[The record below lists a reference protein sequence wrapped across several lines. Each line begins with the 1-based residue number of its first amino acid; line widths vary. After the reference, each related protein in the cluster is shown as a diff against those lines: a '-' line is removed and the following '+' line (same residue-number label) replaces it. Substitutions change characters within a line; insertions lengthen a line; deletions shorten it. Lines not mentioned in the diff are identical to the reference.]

1 MILRRVIAHFRK
13 QEWTAIALDFLIVV
27 LGVFVG
33 LQVNNWNEA
42 RRERAKEYGYL
53 LRLHEDLAR
62 SIATIDRTVGMLER
76 QSAGQTAFLD
86 ALARCAVPPGASGEI
101 ENAISTLGYIN
112 APIFSSRT
120 YDELTSSG
128 SFDIIENEEI
138 RTGLSDI
145 VRRVGHLNHTVENIY
160 RLTEHHRFTVEE
172 HVLFTNIKPYDD
184 FGSSASV
191 EYDIGELCRRSE
203 DRLGR
208 FCNQAANDGSF
219 LRLPGA
225 RCSISKIAAND
236 RGGDRRAMGR
246 KIGCSGDLGGGSRL
260 MIVDRRANLTRF
272 GVSQASEI
280 DHPVLLRNY
289 SITPTRAPA
298 DTRDAS
304 HPAPIGR
311 AR

>member
-1 MILRRVIAHFRK
+1 MILRRIIAHFRK

-42 RRERAKEYGYL
+42 RSERAKEHGYL
-53 LRLHEDLAR
+53 VRLHEDLAR

-76 QSAGQTAFLD
+76 QSAGQTVFLD

-172 HVLFTNIKPYDD
+172 HVLFTSIKPYDD

-191 EYDIGELCRRSE
+191 EYDIGELCKNR
-203 DRLGR
+203 
-208 FCNQAANDGSF
+208 
-219 LRLPGA
+219 
-225 RCSISKIAAND
+225 KIASAVSAIRLQTMD
-236 RGGDRRAMGR
+236 RFYAYQALAALYR
-246 KIGCSGDLGGGSRL
+246 KLPPIIEGEIAERWGEKLGAAATLAGEVGS
-260 MIVDRRANLTRF
+260 
-272 GVSQASEI
+272 
-280 DHPVLLRNY
+280 
-289 SITPTRAPA
+289 
-298 DTRDAS
+298 
-304 HPAPIGR
+304 
-311 AR
+311 